1 MSNLV
6 VSDHGPANAA
16 WYQLNTGQQYRLKL
30 RVWELHE
37 EVDAVCGGSVA
48 LSLGE
53 FQQQF
58 DSAGGLVKAVA
69 GVALRVA
76 ETRWCDI
83 HVTPHSQHN
92 MLLEL
97 RLQALNGSFLGE
109 TFTRT
114 ISKDTSATF
123 NIMLAY
129 AEED

>member
-1 MSNLV
+1 MPNSV
-6 VSDHGPANAA
+6 ISDHGPANAA
-16 WYQLNTGQQYRLKL
+16 WYRLGTGQQYRLKL
-30 RVWELHE
+30 RAWEVHE
-37 EVDAVCGGSVA
+37 GADAACSGSVVF
-48 LSLGE
+48 SLGE

-58 DSAGGLVKAVA
+58 DSAGGLVKAVT
-69 GVALRVA
+69 GVALRLA

-114 ISKDTSATF
+114 ISKDASATF

-129 AEED
+129 VEED